1 MSSYTNEAELVEQ
14 IKKMEVEHAWMI
26 EKLESEKQ
34 AEKEAMQT
42 KLNTSPRDRHWRPS
56 SCKVQL

>member
-1 MSSYTNEAELVEQ
+1 
-14 IKKMEVEHAWMI
+14 VEHAWMI